1 MNLTIKQSTTLT
13 ENSSSPNVV
22 EALYQ
27 LTKPDPMTGLPSADA
42 VLVGRIQ
49 VPAAYADAVSFLN
62 TQFSAD
68 NSNNGSDFQVTVLNN
83 NYYIRFA
90 DDEVVRVLTTKGI
103 LSEGEGLTIAE
114 ADGLPNGAGGQNSNF
129 FKDNLTIRTFDE
141 IKYFGRIMRG
151 NFQIGSWFN
160 GATNLE
166 SVNLT
171 GMTGLNG
178 YNAFQNCKNL
188 EWFHGKGNLPKNT
201 LNLEDLN
208 STYGGS
214 IFAGCEKL
222 YYIESLGNLNSI
234 ASSMFQSCVNLETV
248 NLPYGAT
255 TVNNNAFNGCSSL
268 TTIDVSN
275 MTTVKAYAFCDC
287 EKLEYYGGGDSPQG
301 VLNLPMLVGELGEYA
316 FKGNKKLTTVQNLG
330 GITRLKYRVFQDCI
344 ALTDITFPSTLKYV
358 EDKVF
363 LNTPW
368 YANQPQGAIIIGK
381 SLYKI
386 KFTVGTSYTIPNTVE
401 YITKDALG
409 DVTELE
415 ELTIPNSVTELNSL
429 VSTVDG
435 STIPSSL
442 TTIHLNANVTTIPDA
457 FCSNFSSLQTCDIP
471 ASVTKISGSAFIGCN
486 LLSINIP
493 ASVTSISDT
502 SFQQNPNCT
511 TIVVDAN
518 NTVYDSRNNCNAI
531 INSSSNVLLKGCK
544 NTVIPIGVTEIGN
557 NAFDKCNGLS
567 SISVPNGVTKI
578 GNNAFQSCSD
588 LTTISLPSTLKEVGT
603 YGFSGTPFTSLIF
616 PEGFEKLGTRAF
628 QNGLSSCVVDFPTT
642 LNYMGDNCLIR
653 ASFSRIIF
661 RGSIHNITF
670 GKDIFYSSGNCPVY
684 VRDDEVDDWTDA
696 ITTNPSALSFLDA
709 SRLKPL
715 SELPT

>member
-62 TQFSAD
+62 TQFSAA
-68 NSNNGSDFQVTVLNN
+68 NSDNGSDFQVTVLNN

-90 DDEVVRVLTTKGI
+90 DEEVVRVLTTKGI

-114 ADGLPNGAGGQNSNF
+114 ADELPNGGGGQNSNF

-151 NFQIGSWFN
+151 NYQIGGWFY

-171 GMTGLNG
+171 GMTNLTGF
-178 YNAFQNCKNL
+178 NAFQNCKNL
-188 EWFHGKGNLPKNT
+188 AWFHGKNNLPKNT
-201 LNLEDLN
+201 LNLENLN

-214 IFAGCEKL
+214 IFEGCEKL
-222 YYIESLGNLNSI
+222 YYIQSLGNLKSI
-234 ASSMFQSCVNLETV
+234 GNAMFKSCVNLETV
-248 NLPYGAT
+248 NLPYGLT
-255 TVNNNAFNGCSSL
+255 TINNNAFNGCLNL
-268 TTIDVSN
+268 TTIDLSN
-275 MTTVKAYAFCDC
+275 MTTVQAYAFRDC
-287 EKLEYYGGGDSPQG
+287 QKLEYYEGEGSTAG
-301 VLNLPMLVGELGEYA
+301 VLNLPMVVGELGEYA
-316 FKGNKKLTTVQNLG
+316 FKGNEKLTTVQNLG

-358 EDKVF
+358 EDNVF

-368 YANQPQGAIIIGK
+368 YANQPQGAIIVGK

-401 YITKDALG
+401 YITKDAFG

-415 ELTIPNSVTELNSL
+415 ELTIPNSVTELNRL

-442 TTIHLNANVTTIPDA
+442 TTIHFNANVTTIPDS
-457 FCSNFSSLQTCDIP
+457 FVQGFSSLQTCDIP
-471 ASVTKISGSAFIGCN
+471 SYITRIQDNAFSGCN
-486 LLSINIP
+486 LSSISIP
-493 ASVTSISDT
+493 ASVTSISSR
-502 SFQQNPNCT
+502 SFASNPNCASIT
-511 TIVVDAN
+511 VDAN

-531 INSSSNVLLKGCK
+531 IISSSNILLLGCK
-544 NTVIPIGVTEIGN
+544 NTIIPNTVTEIGEL
-557 NAFDKCNGLS
+557 AFRNCTGLS
-567 SISVPNGVTKI
+567 SISIPNGVTKI
-578 GNNAFQSCSD
+578 GNHAFNTCSD

-603 YGFSGTPFTSLIF
+603 YGFAATPFTSLIF
-616 PEGFEKLGTRAF
+616 PEGFERLGLRAF
-628 QNGLSSCVVDFPTT
+628 ENGLRNCVVDFPTT
-642 LNYMGDNCLIR
+642 LNYMGNNCLIR

-670 GKDIFYSSGNCPVY
+670 GTDIFYSSGSCPVY

-696 ITTNPSALSFLDA
+696 ITTNPDALRHLDA
-709 SRLKPL
+709 SRIKPL